1 MVSKD
6 SSSRIDW
13 KRWFW
18 TNGPYAGSLN
28 FVAKSPKAAAE
39 EKVSKK
45 TEKLHFF
52 GFCSNLY
59 DNEIGMLCRPIYFH
73 MLFADSSKSLNP
85 LWKYTKNE
93 EKYLKKIT
101 ESCALGF
108 CTELQLLNCS
118 KLQVY
123 REISSIP
130 AISSFY
136 FYFCCF
142 MSMSNSSMSRNA
154 ASTLVQWWIGMQ
166 FGLFLGCI
174 LAPCAS
180 VTAQFYCSLTL

>member
-45 TEKLHFF
+45 TEKLYFF

-59 DNEIGMLCRPIYFH
+59 DNEIGKLCRPIYFH
-73 MLFADSSKSLNP
+73 MLFADSSKSKKSLNP
-85 LWKYTKNE
+85 LWKYTKRNTWKKSPNLALLDSALNYNYWTAVNYKFI
-93 EKYLKKIT
+93 EKFHQFL
-101 ESCALGF
+101 
-108 CTELQLLNCS
+108 
-118 KLQVY
+118 
-123 REISSIP
+123 P
-130 AISSFY
+130 
-136 FYFCCF
+136 
-142 MSMSNSSMSRNA
+142 SRVFIFIFVVLCLCLTVLWA
-154 ASTLVQWWIGMQ
+154 GMQ
-166 FGLFLGCI
+166 HQL
-174 LAPCAS
+174 
-180 VTAQFYCSLTL
+180 